1 LVKPINN
8 SITFRQVGIPRQ
20 RMKFAG
26 ALRCIAQDLDRRGL
40 KTFDI
45 RLIRNEYIV
54 DCGYQDPPGPTPVT
68 VHYTAKDL
76 DELEQVGATKRGTA
90 APAKEFLNQ
99 VQIFRSIGGYLD
111 KNEAKLI
118 RITNNAATGKDSI
131 FKVEY
136 ITRDGEAMIDDRVG
150 SALYDMCVSMY
161 KQRGKLTGT
170 GGRRSRWRG

>member
-1 LVKPINN
+1 MIRLKYA
-8 SITFRQVGIPRQ
+8 TT
-20 RMKFAG
+20 
-26 ALRCIAQDLDRRGL
+26 LRCIAQDLELRGL

-45 RLIRNEYIV
+45 RPNEHEYVV
-54 DCGYQDPPGPTPVT
+54 DCGYQEPPAPTPMT
-68 VHYTAKDL
+68 IHYTLKDL

-136 ITRDGEAMIDDRVG
+136 ITRDGEAMIELD
-150 SALYDMCVSMY
+150 
-161 KQRGKLTGT
+161 
-170 GGRRSRWRG
+170 RRSTTCVCRCTSNEEN